1 MAFRILFSAI
11 FLCFYTFSIAQNTTV
26 SGKIVDLDSNITVSD
41 AQIILDGKLQYE
53 AVTGSDGKF
62 TINNVVAGDY
72 IIRITKEGYDKYSS
86 AQSVSGDELNLGL
99 IVVNQVDINAD
110 RLVQDNIPTVSL
122 SDSDFKDQSSQNV
135 SGVLSASRDAF
146 VSAASF
152 NWGGTARFRIRGYD
166 YENTTTLMNGVP
178 MNDLATGNTF
188 WSIWGG
194 LNDILRNRDNQ
205 IGLAPTSFAF
215 GGVGGANDLDSRAS
229 MQRKGLSV
237 SYANSNRSY
246 DHRLMATFNTGLLKN
261 GWAVS
266 LSASRRWAQEGYV
279 PGTFFDGY
287 SYFASVEKRI
297 GFKHSISLTTFGA
310 PTRNGRSAPSVQ
322 EMNDLAGTNYYNPN
336 WGFQNGEKRN
346 ASVAKSF
353 QPLTILNHEW
363 KINGKSTLE
372 TGVSFL
378 TGRNSV
384 SALDWYN
391 APDPRPDYYRRLPS
405 FIQDSVF
412 REETSDFFRSN
423 ESARQ
428 INWDALYQANA
439 NNVITVPNGISGDS
453 ITGKRSLYIL
463 NDRVTQNT
471 KWNINTVYNNSIT
484 KNIALTAGASYQSQA
499 SRFYNE
505 VNDLLGGDFYV
516 DFNQFAERDFADNET
531 AIQND
536 LNNPN
541 RILREGDRWGFD
553 YILNVRKAATWV
565 QPQFRFNHF
574 DFFVAAELSN
584 TSFWREGKT
593 RNGLFPDNSFGK
605 GEVQNF
611 FNYALKA
618 GATYKLNG
626 RNYFYV
632 NGSYLT
638 RAPYAQDV
646 LVSPRTRDQ
655 FAPVLENTTIYSGE
669 AGYFLRSPNIK
680 GKATVFFSQFNDQIQ
695 SLNFYHEDFRTLVN
709 YTLNNVD
716 TRHTGIEL
724 AIDAKI
730 YKGLSATAVASIG
743 RYYYT
748 DRPIGTIT
756 QDNDQTILTEK
767 ETIYAKNFAVG
778 GSPQEAYNLGLS
790 YRGKKF
796 WFVNLNFN
804 VFNRIYLNFN
814 PARRTQG
821 AVDLVAENSEQW
833 NNILEQEQVGNSF
846 GEKYTIDLFGGKSWR
861 LTKQRVKGKY
871 HVFMV
876 LNAGVNN
883 ITNNRRLI
891 VGGFEQL
898 RFDFNGRNAERFPS
912 KYFYAFGTTYF
923 INLTFR
929 FN

>member
-1 MAFRILFSAI
+1 MTFRIIFSAI
-11 FLCFYTFSIAQNTTV
+11 TICIHTILFAQNTQVKGT
-26 SGKIVDLDSNITVSD
+26 IIDLDSNIVISN
-41 AQIILDGKLQYE
+41 AQIVLEGKAQYE
-53 AVTGSDGKF
+53 AVSGSDGKF
-62 TINNVVAGDY
+62 TINNVASGDY
-72 IIRITKEGYDKYSS
+72 IITISKDGYDKYSA
-86 AQSVSGDELNLGL
+86 AQSISGEEVNLGL
-99 IVVNQVDINAD
+99 IVMNQVDINAD

-188 WSIWGG
+188 WGIWGG
-194 LNDILRNRDNQ
+194 LNDVMRNRDNL
-205 IGLAPTSFAF
+205 IGLAPSSFTF

-246 DHRLMATFNTGLLKN
+246 DHRLMATYNTGILKN

-287 SYFASVEKRI
+287 SYFTSVEKRI
-297 GFKHSISLTTFGA
+297 GFKHSVSLTTFGA

-336 WGFQNGEKRN
+336 WGYQNGKKRN
-346 ASVAKSF
+346 ASVAQSF

-363 KINGKSTLE
+363 KINNKSSLE

-378 TGRNSV
+378 SGKNSV

-391 APDPRPDYYRRLPS
+391 APDPRPDYYRKLPS
-405 FIQDSVF
+405 FITDSTL
-412 REETSDFFRSN
+412 RIEAQNYLSSN
-423 ESARQ
+423 EAARQ
-428 INWDALYQANA
+428 INWDGLYRTNY
-439 NNVITVPNGISGDS
+439 NNIETVASGIEGDS
-453 ITGKRSLYIL
+453 VTGKRSLYII

-471 KWNINTVYNNSIT
+471 KWNINSVYNNSIT
-484 KNIALTAGASYQSQA
+484 ENIAITAGASYQWQKNT
-499 SRFYNE
+499 FYSE
-505 VNDLLGGDFYV
+505 VNDLLGGDFYI
-516 DFNQFAERDFADNET
+516 DFNQFAERDFANSET
-531 AIQND
+531 ALQND

-541 RILREGDRWGFD
+541 RILKEGDRWGFD
-553 YILNVRKAATWV
+553 YVLNVRKAAAWA

-574 DFFVAAELSN
+574 DFFAAAEISN
-584 TSFWREGKT
+584 TSIFREGNT

-605 GEVQNF
+605 GETKRF
-611 FNYALKA
+611 FNYGTKA
-618 GATYKLNG
+618 GLTYKVNG
-626 RNYFYV
+626 RNYLYV
-632 NGSYLT
+632 NGSYAT
-638 RAPYAQDV
+638 RAPFAQDI

-655 FAPVLENTTIYSGE
+655 FAPILENTIIYSGE
-669 AGYFLRSPNIK
+669 AGYFLRSPNLK
-680 GKATVFFSQFNDQIQ
+680 AKATLFFAQFNNQTQ

-730 YKGLSATAVASIG
+730 YKGLSASAVASIG
-743 RYYYT
+743 RYNYT
-748 DRPIGTIT
+748 DRPFGTIT
-756 QDNDQTILTEK
+756 QDNNQTVLTEK

-790 YRGKKF
+790 YRGKNF

-804 VFNRIYLNFN
+804 VFNRIFLNFN
-814 PARRTQG
+814 PARRTQ
-821 AVDLVAENSEQW
+821 AAIDLVPEDSQQW
-833 NNILEQEQVGNSF
+833 EDILKQEEVSTRF
-846 GEKYTIDLFGGKSWR
+846 AEKYTLDLFVGKSWK
-861 LTKQRVKGKY
+861 LTKERIKGKY
-871 HVFMV
+871 NIFMV
-876 LNAGVNN
+876 LNVGINN
-883 ITNNRRLI
+883 ITNNRKLI

-898 RFDFNGRNAERFPS
+898 RFDFTDRNPEKFPS
-912 KYFYAFGTTYF
+912 KYFYAYGTTYF

>member
-1 MAFRILFSAI
+1 MVFRLLLPITFLLFSSILF
-11 FLCFYTFSIAQNTTV
+11 AQNALVRGT
-26 SGKIVDLDSNITVSD
+26 IIDLDSNIAVID
-41 AQIILDGKLQYE
+41 AQIILDGKVQYE
-53 AVTGSDGKF
+53 AKTGSDGKF
-62 TINNVVAGDY
+62 SVDNVVAGDY
-72 IIRITKEGYDKYSS
+72 IIRVNKEGYDKYATATSI
-86 AQSVSGDELNLGL
+86 SGSEVNLGL

-194 LNDILRNRDNQ
+194 LNDVMRNRDNQ
-205 IGLAPTSFAF
+205 IGLAATNFAF

-229 MQRKGLSV
+229 LQRKGLSV

-266 LSASRRWAQEGYV
+266 ISASRRWAQESYA

-287 SYFASVEKRI
+287 SYFGSVEKRI

-310 PTRNGRSAPSVQ
+310 PTRNGRSAPAVQ
-322 EMNDLAGTNYYNPN
+322 EMNDIAGTNYYNPN
-336 WGFQNGEKRN
+336 WGFQDGKKRN

-363 KINGKSTLE
+363 KINNKSSLE

-378 TGRNSV
+378 TGKTSV

-391 APDPRPDYYRRLPS
+391 APDPRADYYKRFPS
-405 FIQDSVF
+405 FITDSTLRAEATEYL
-412 REETSDFFRSN
+412 REN
-423 ESARQ
+423 EAARQ
-428 INWDALYQANA
+428 INWDALYQANY
-439 NNVITVPNGISGDS
+439 NNTQTYASGVDGDS
-453 ITGKRSLYIL
+453 VTGKRSLYIL
-463 NDRVTQNT
+463 NDRVTNNT
-471 KWNINTVYNNSIT
+471 KWNINSVYNNNIT
-484 KNIALTAGASYQSQA
+484 DNFTITAGASYQSQA
-499 SRFYNE
+499 SEYYNE
-505 VNDLLGGDFYV
+505 VNDLLGGDFYL
-516 DFNQFAERDFADNET
+516 DLNQFAERDFAQSET
-531 AIQND
+531 ANQND

-541 RILREGDRWGFD
+541 RLLKEGDRWGYD
-553 YILNVRKAATWV
+553 YILNVRKAAAWA
-565 QPQFRFNHF
+565 QPQFKFNNLEL
-574 DFFVAAELSN
+574 FVAAEISN
-584 TSFWREGKT
+584 TTIFREGNT

-605 GEVQNF
+605 GEAKNF
-611 FNYALKA
+611 FNYGTKA
-618 GATYKLNG
+618 GVTYKING
-626 RNYFYV
+626 RNYLYA
-632 NGSYLT
+632 NGSYAT
-638 RAPYAQDV
+638 RAPFAQDI

-655 FAPVLENTTIYSGE
+655 FAPVLENTEIYSGE
-669 AGYFLRSPNIK
+669 AGYFLRSPNLK
-680 GKATVFFSQFNDQIQ
+680 GKATVFLAQFNNQTQ
-695 SLNFYHEDFRTLVN
+695 SVNFYHEDFRTLVN

-743 RYYYT
+743 RFFYT
-748 DRPIGTIT
+748 DRPYGTIT
-756 QDNDQTILTEK
+756 QDNDQALLIEK

-814 PARRTQG
+814 PARRTQA
-821 AVDLVAENSEQW
+821 AVDLVEEGSEQW
-833 NNILEQEQVGNSF
+833 NNILEQEQLSTKF
-846 GEKYTIDLFGGKSWR
+846 SEKYTLDLFGGKSWK
-861 LTKQRVKGKY
+861 LTKERIKGKY

-876 LNAGVNN
+876 LNVGVNN
-883 ITNNRRLI
+883 ITNNRKLI

-898 RFDFNGRNAERFPS
+898 RFDFNDRNAEKFPS
-912 KYFYAFGTTYF
+912 RYFYAYGTTYF
-923 INLTFR
+923 VNLTFR